1 MNFGQ
6 IHCGEVYLLLA
17 NTKRRLICFPPGH
30 RLLVRFG
37 FLGADSFAG

>member
-6 IHCGEVYLLLA
+6 IHCGEVYWIA
-17 NTKRRLICFPPGH
+17 SYTKRRLICFPPGH
-30 RLLVRFG
+30 RLLVRCG